1 MTTQTTTD
9 TATIFGTKMK
19 NEDLPYDIIFLK
31 MRLDYVVEIEE
42 YEKAAI
48 IKRWIDELM
57 VFYGIEEKSN
67 KDYEKSKRN
76 IRRR

>member
-1 MTTQTTTD
+1 MITQTTTD

-19 NEDLPYDIIFLK
+19 ENLPYDIVFLK
-31 MRLDYVVEIEE
+31 RRLQFVVEKEE

-57 VFYGIEEKSN
+57 IFYKVEQPKN
-67 KDYEKSKRN
+67 KRA
-76 IRRR
+76 

>member
-19 NEDLPYDIIFLK
+19 SEDLPYDIIFLK

-57 VFYGIEEKSN
+57 VFYGIEEKYH
-67 KDYEKSKRN
+67 KTSK
-76 IRRR
+76 

>member
-19 NEDLPYDIIFLK
+19 SEDLPYDIVFLK

-57 VFYGIEEKSN
+57 VFYGIEEKYH
-67 KDYEKSKRN
+67 KTSK
-76 IRRR
+76 

>member
-19 NEDLPYDIIFLK
+19 SKDLPYDIVFLK

-57 VFYGIEEKSN
+57 VFYGIEEKYH
-67 KDYEKSKRN
+67 KTSK
-76 IRRR
+76 

>member
-1 MTTQTTTD
+1 ML
-9 TATIFGTKMK
+9 

-31 MRLDYVVEIEE
+31 KRLDYVIEIEE

-57 VFYGIEEKSN
+57 VFYNIEKKSN
-67 KDYEKSKRN
+67 KDYEKSKRD

>member
-1 MTTQTTTD
+1 MTTQITTD

-19 NEDLPYDIIFLK
+19 SEDLPYDIVFLK

-57 VFYGIEEKSN
+57 VFYGIEEKYH
-67 KDYEKSKRN
+67 KTSK
-76 IRRR
+76 

>member
-1 MTTQTTTD
+1 
-9 TATIFGTKMK
+9 
-19 NEDLPYDIIFLK
+19 

-57 VFYGIEEKSN
+57 VFYGIEL
-67 KDYEKSKRN
+67 SKIIKLKPKVFLMKTLLKVCFSVPLLLYLFCILI
-76 IRRR
+76 IRII

>member
-19 NEDLPYDIIFLK
+19 SEDLPYDIVFLK

-57 VFYGIEEKSN
+57 VFYNIEEKYH
-67 KDYEKSKRN
+67 KTSK
-76 IRRR
+76 

>member
-1 MTTQTTTD
+1 ML
-9 TATIFGTKMK
+9 

-57 VFYGIEEKSN
+57 VFYGVEEKLKKN
-67 KDYEKSKRN
+67 YEESKGN

>member
-19 NEDLPYDIIFLK
+19 SDDLPYDIIFLK

-57 VFYGIEEKSN
+57 VFYGIEEKYH
-67 KDYEKSKRN
+67 KTSK
-76 IRRR
+76 

>member
-57 VFYGIEEKSN
+57 VFYGVEEKL
-67 KDYEKSKRN
+67 KKKYEESKGN

>member
-1 MTTQTTTD
+1 ML
-9 TATIFGTKMK
+9 

-31 MRLDYVVEIEE
+31 MRLDDVLEIEE

-57 VFYGIEEKSN
+57 VFYGVEEKL
-67 KDYEKSKRN
+67 KKK
-76 IRRR
+76 I